1 MTNICE
7 VLGQRIRMYRKHQHM
22 SQEKLAELSGLHPT
36 YIGQMERGEKNP
48 TIESLY
54 KICTALH
61 IPITLLVEKLDEYT
75 VHPDFPY
82 TLIMDDR
89 SNLPLQAYELFTKES
104 VENQEKITTSSDVCT
119 ALEEIVLP

>member
-7 VLGQRIRMYRKHQHM
+7 ILGQRIRMYRKQQHM

-61 IPITLLVEKLDEYT
+61 IPITALVEKLEEYT
-75 VHPDFPY
+75 VNPDFPY
-82 TLIMDDR
+82 AIMLDDR
-89 SNLPLQAYELFTKES
+89 NNLPLQAYELFAKES
-104 VENQEKITTSSDVCT
+104 FENQEKLLRILNE
-119 ALEEIVLP
+119 ALMLKK

>member
-1 MTNICE
+1 
-7 VLGQRIRMYRKHQHM
+7 MYRKQQHM

-54 KICTALH
+54 KICTALR

-75 VHPDFPY
+75 VNEDFPY
-82 TLIMDDR
+82 SIDLDNSR
-89 SNLPLQAYELFTKES
+89 NYPLQAYELFTAEP
-104 VENQEKITTSSDVCT
+104 VENQEHLLRLLSY
-119 ALEEIVLP
+119 ALLLKK

>member
-1 MTNICE
+1 MTNICK

-22 SQEKLAELSGLHPT
+22 SQEKLD
-36 YIGQMERGEKNP
+36 K
-48 TIESLY
+48 
-54 KICTALH
+54 
-61 IPITLLVEKLDEYT
+61 YT

-104 VENQEKITTSSDVCT
+104 VENQEKLLHLLTY
-119 ALEEIVLP
+119 ALLLKK

>member
-1 MTNICE
+1 
-7 VLGQRIRMYRKHQHM
+7 M

-48 TIESLY
+48 TIKSLY

-82 TLIMDDR
+82 TLIMNDR

-104 VENQEKITTSSDVCT
+104 VENQEKLLHLLTY
-119 ALEEIVLP
+119 ALLLKK

>member
-7 VLGQRIRMYRKHQHM
+7 VLGQRIRMYRKQQHM

-36 YIGQMERGEKNP
+36 YIGQMEQGEKNP

-82 TLIMDDR
+82 TLIIDDR

-104 VENQEKITTSSDVCT
+104 VENQEKLLHLLTY
-119 ALEEIVLP
+119 ALLLKK

>member
-7 VLGQRIRMYRKHQHM
+7 ILGQRIRMYRKQQHM

-54 KICTALH
+54 KICTALR

-75 VHPDFPY
+75 VNADFPY
-82 TLIMDDR
+82 SIDLNNT
-89 SNLPLQAYELFTKES
+89 NNYPLQAYELFAAES
-104 VENQEKITTSSDVCT
+104 VENQEHLLRLLSY
-119 ALEEIVLP
+119 ALLLKK

>member
-1 MTNICE
+1 MDNKKL
-7 VLGQRIRMYRKHQHM
+7 LGKRIKELRKYRNFT
-22 SQEKLAELSGLHPT
+22 QEKLAELSGLHPT
-36 YIGQMERGEKNP
+36 YIGQMEQGEKNP

-89 SNLPLQAYELFTKES
+89 SNLPLQAYELFRKES
-104 VENQEKITTSSDVCT
+104 VENQEKLLHLLTY
-119 ALEEIVLP
+119 VLLLKK

>member
-7 VLGQRIRMYRKHQHM
+7 ILGQRIRMYRKQQHM

-54 KICTALH
+54 KICTALR

-75 VHPDFPY
+75 VNADFPY
-82 TLIMDDR
+82 SIGLDN
-89 SNLPLQAYELFTKES
+89 SKNYPLQAYELFAGES
-104 VENQEKITTSSDVCT
+104 VENQEHLLRLLSY
-119 ALEEIVLP
+119 ALLLKK

>member
-7 VLGQRIRMYRKHQHM
+7 ILGQRIRMYRKQQHM

-75 VHPDFPY
+75 VNADFPY
-82 TLIMDDR
+82 SIDLDNT
-89 SNLPLQAYELFTKES
+89 NNYPLQAYELFAAES
-104 VENQEKITTSSDVCT
+104 VENQEHLLRLLSY
-119 ALEEIVLP
+119 ALLLKK